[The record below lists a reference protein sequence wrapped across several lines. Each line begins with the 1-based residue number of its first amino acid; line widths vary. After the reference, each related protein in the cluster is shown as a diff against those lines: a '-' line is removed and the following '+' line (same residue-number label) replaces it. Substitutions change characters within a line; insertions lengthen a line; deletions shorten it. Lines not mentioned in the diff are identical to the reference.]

1 MVEVMEENNSLLIE
15 LRNKLMKAIGT
26 RTSGLR
32 ADLKRSQPELLAE
45 LAKYGVARSQPNISQ
60 IENGRRIPSLEALYI
75 IAQFLETSTDYLLGL
90 TTNQL
95 PAADVEEEL
104 AAARG
109 EAHINK
115 LMRNMS
121 KERQRQVIAFAEFL
135 LGQEQKDRTQGMPAI
150 SPLPLT
156 ERQRNLTA
164 IKTLLDSIEREHG
177 AIARRD
183 MERTIHEE
191 FSNVDNTEK

>member
-150 SPLPLT
+150 SPLPLS